1 MVLDVS
7 FTLTDPCDRVS
18 PPFRLTAH
26 FPLMLQIDGWAL
38 VNPAGDEIDGAYQD
52 PDTEYQSRWNFTAV
66 QGD

>member
-1 MVLDVS
+1 
-7 FTLTDPCDRVS
+7 VS